1 MTTKN
6 SSAAPAKRV
15 EDKRPGFFMDL
26 LRRLILEKPLGTF
39 GLGVIIIFFAAGIFS
54 KFIMPF
60 GYQQIHLLERLQ
72 GPSAKYLLGTDEL
85 GRDELSRL
93 IYGARISMEVGLG
106 ATFLNVLVSILIG
119 ATSGFLGGKT
129 DMIVQRFVDV
139 WMSIPGFVI
148 LLTVMTI
155 LPRNLIVMILVLG
168 ITGGIGGARLV
179 RSAVIAIKSNIYI
192 SASDAIGCSPMRI
205 LLVHI
210 IPNIMPTL
218 IITFTL
224 GIGGNILAEAGL
236 SFLGF
241 GLPPGIPSWGVLIN
255 SSQAYLQTDPQLA
268 LWPGLALSLSVYGIN
283 MFGDSIRD
291 LLDPRLRGGV
301 GRYSLSD
308 KKLNQ
313 LKQSLAGKVV
323 KTN

>member
-1 MTTKN
+1 MQ
-6 SSAAPAKRV
+6 
-15 EDKRPGFFMDL
+15 
-26 LRRLILEKPLGTF
+26 I
-39 GLGVIIIFFAAGIFS
+39 GI
-54 KFIMPF
+54 
-60 GYQQIHLLERLQ
+60 
-72 GPSAKYLLGTDEL
+72 
-85 GRDELSRL
+85 
-93 IYGARISMEVGLG
+93 G
-106 ATFLNVLVSILIG
+106 ATLLNTVVSILIG

-155 LPRNLIVMILVLG
+155 LPRSLLTMIMVLG

-179 RSAVIAIKSNIYI
+179 RSAVIAIKSNTYI
-192 SASDAIGCSPMRI
+192 SASDAIGCSPVRI

-218 IITFTL
+218 IIMFTL

-241 GLPPGIPSWGVLIN
+241 GLPPGVPSWGVLIN

-268 LWPGLALSLSVYGIN
+268 LWPGLALRWQSRYEHVWRQHQGPSRPALE
-283 MFGDSIRD
+283 R
-291 LLDPRLRGGV
+291 RV
-301 GRYSLSD
+301 GRYALSD
-308 KKLNQ
+308 KKLNE
-313 LKQSLAGKVV
+313 LKEILREKLLPVSKFSI
-323 KTN
+323 

>member
-1 MTTKN
+1 
-6 SSAAPAKRV
+6 
-15 EDKRPGFFMDL
+15 
-26 LRRLILEKPLGTF
+26 
-39 GLGVIIIFFAAGIFS
+39 
-54 KFIMPF
+54 
-60 GYQQIHLLERLQ
+60 
-72 GPSAKYLLGTDEL
+72 LGTDEL

-218 IITFTL
+218 IIMFTL

>member
-1 MTTKN
+1 
-6 SSAAPAKRV
+6 
-15 EDKRPGFFMDL
+15 MDL

-218 IITFTL
+218 IIMFTL

>member
-218 IITFTL
+218 IIMFTL

-268 LWPGLALSLSVYGIN
+268 LWPGLALSLSVFGMN

-291 LLDPRLRGGV
+291 MLDPRLRGGV

-308 KKLNQ
+308 KKLKQ
-313 LKQSLAGKVV
+313 LKASLV
-323 KTN
+323 K

>member
-218 IITFTL
+218 IIMFTL

-308 KKLNQ
+308 KKLQQ
-313 LKQSLAGKVV
+313 LKENLSAKAAN
-323 KTN
+323 K

>member
-6 SSAAPAKRV
+6 GNAAPVKQD
-15 EDKRPGFFMDL
+15 ENKRPGFFMDL
-26 LRRLILEKPLGTF
+26 LKRLIIEKPLGTF
-39 GLGVIIIFFAAGIFS
+39 GLGIIIIFFVGGIFS

-60 GYQQIHLLERLQ
+60 GMGQIHLLERLQ
-72 GPSAKYLLGTDEL
+72 NPSTKYLLGTDEL

-119 ATSGFLGGKT
+119 ATSGFLGGKV

-155 LPRNLIVMILVLG
+155 LPRNLIVMIMVLG

-179 RSAVIAIKSNIYI
+179 RSAVIAIKSYTYI
-192 SASDAIGCSPMRI
+192 SASDAIGCSPLRT
-205 LLVHI
+205 LLAHI

-218 IITFTL
+218 IIMFTL

-291 LLDPRLRGGV
+291 LLDPRLSGGV

-308 KKLNQ
+308 KKLKR
-313 LKQSLAGKVV
+313 LKETLFEK
-323 KTN
+323 KIN

>member
-1 MTTKN
+1 
-6 SSAAPAKRV
+6 
-15 EDKRPGFFMDL
+15 KRPGFFMDL

-218 IITFTL
+218 IIMFTL

>member
-218 IITFTL
+218 IIMFTL

-268 LWPGLALSLSVYGIN
+268 LWPGLALSLSVFGMN

-308 KKLNQ
+308 KKLKQ
-313 LKQSLAGKVV
+313 LKASLV
-323 KTN
+323 K

>member
-6 SSAAPAKRV
+6 GNAAPVKRV
-15 EDKRPGFFMDL
+15 VNKRPGFFFDL
-26 LRRLILEKPLGTF
+26 LRRLVLEKPLGTF
-39 GLGVIIIFFAAGIFS
+39 GLGLIIVFFTMGIFS

-60 GYQQIHLLERLQ
+60 SWSQIHLLERLQ
-72 GPSAKYLLGTDEL
+72 VPSGRYFLGTDEL

-93 IYGARISMEVGLG
+93 IYGASISMQIGIG
-106 ATFLNVLVSILIG
+106 ATLLNTVVSILIG

-155 LPRNLIVMILVLG
+155 LPRSLLTMIMVLG

-179 RSAVIAIKSNIYI
+179 RSAVIAIKSNTYI
-192 SASDAIGCSPMRI
+192 SASDAIGCSPVRI

-218 IITFTL
+218 IIMFTL

-241 GLPPGIPSWGVLIN
+241 GLPPGVPSWGVLIN

-268 LWPGLALSLSVYGIN
+268 LWPGLALSLAVFGMN

-301 GRYSLSD
+301 GRYALSD
-308 KKLNQ
+308 KKLNE
-313 LKQSLAGKVV
+313 LKENLAGKAAAV
-323 KTN
+323 K

>member
-1 MTTKN
+1 MTTNN

-15 EDKRPGFFMDL
+15 ENKRQGFFMDL

-39 GLGVIIIFFAAGIFS
+39 GLGIIIIFFVGGIFS

-60 GYQQIHLLERLQ
+60 GMGQIHLLERMQ
-72 GPSAKYLLGTDEL
+72 TPGSKYLLGTDEL

-106 ATFLNVLVSILIG
+106 ATLLNVLVSILIG

-148 LLTVMTI
+148 LLTIMTI
-155 LPRNLIVMILVLG
+155 LPRNLIVMIMVLG

-179 RSAVIAIKSNIYI
+179 RSAVISIKSNTYI
-192 SASDAIGCSPMRI
+192 SASDAIGCSPVRT

-218 IITFTL
+218 IIMFTL

-268 LWPGLALSLSVYGIN
+268 LWPGLALSVSVYGIN

-308 KKLNQ
+308 KKLKR
-313 LKQSLAGKVV
+313 LKETLFEK
-323 KTN
+323 KIN

>member
-1 MTTKN
+1 MRCWRQ
-6 SSAAPAKRV
+6 SYVSDRV
-15 EDKRPGFFMDL
+15 
-26 LRRLILEKPLGTF
+26 ILEKPLGTF

-106 ATFLNVLVSILIG
+106 ATLLNTIVSVLIG

-139 WMSIPGFVI
+139 YVSIPSFVI
-148 LLTVMTI
+148 LLTIMTI
-155 LPRNLIVMILVLG
+155 LKPSLLTIVLVLG
-168 ITGGIGGARLV
+168 ISGGIWGARLI
-179 RSAVIAIKSNIYI
+179 RSAVIAIKSNIYV
-192 SASDAIGCSPMRI
+192 SASDAIGCSPART
-205 LLVHI
+205 LLTHI

-241 GLPPGIPSWGVLIN
+241 GLPPGVPSWGVLIN
-255 SSQAYLQTDPQLA
+255 DAQKYLQQDPQLTF
-268 LWPGLALSLSVYGIN
+268 WPGLALSLSVFGMN

-308 KKLNQ
+308 KKLKQ
-313 LKQSLAGKVV
+313 LKASLV
-323 KTN
+323 K

>member
-6 SSAAPAKRV
+6 GNAAPVKRD
-15 EDKRPGFFMDL
+15 ENKRPGFFFDL
-26 LRRLILEKPLGTF
+26 LKRLVIEKPLGTF
-39 GLGVIIIFFAAGIFS
+39 GLGIIIIFFAGGIFS

-60 GYQQIHLLERLQ
+60 GMGQIHLLERLQ
-72 GPSAKYLLGTDEL
+72 NPSTKYLLGTDEL

-119 ATSGFLGGKT
+119 ATSGFFGGKV

-148 LLTVMTI
+148 LLTIMTI
-155 LPRNLIVMILVLG
+155 LPRNLIVMIMVLG

-179 RSAVIAIKSNIYI
+179 RSAVIAIKSYTYV
-192 SASDAIGCSPMRI
+192 SASEAIGSAPLRT
-205 LLVHI
+205 LLAHI

-218 IITFTL
+218 IIMFTL

-268 LWPGLALSLSVYGIN
+268 LWPGVALSCLS
-283 MFGDSIRD
+283 ME
-291 LLDPRLRGGV
+291 
-301 GRYSLSD
+301 
-308 KKLNQ
+308 
-313 LKQSLAGKVV
+313 
-323 KTN
+323 

>member
-218 IITFTL
+218 IIMFTL

-313 LKQSLAGKVV
+313 LKQSLAGKAV

>member
-6 SSAAPAKRV
+6 GNAAPVKRV
-15 EDKRPGFFMDL
+15 VNKRPGFFFDL
-26 LRRLILEKPLGTF
+26 LRRLVLEKPLGTF
-39 GLGVIIIFFAAGIFS
+39 GLGLIIVFFTMGIFS

-60 GYQQIHLLERLQ
+60 SWSQIHLLERLQ
-72 GPSAKYLLGTDEL
+72 GPTGKYFLGTDEL

-93 IYGARISMEVGLG
+93 IYGARISMEVGIG
-106 ATFLNVLVSILIG
+106 ATLLSTFVSIIIG

-129 DMIVQRFVDV
+129 DMVVQRFVDV
-139 WMSIPGFVI
+139 YMSIPYFVI
-148 LLTVMTI
+148 LLTLMTI
-155 LPRNLIVMILVLG
+155 LPRSLVTILLVLG
-168 ITGGIGGARLV
+168 IGGGIAGARLV
-179 RSAVIAIKSNIYI
+179 RSAVIGIKSNMYV
-192 SASDAIGCSPMRI
+192 SASEAVGSSPLRT

-210 IPNIMPTL
+210 LPNIMPTL

-224 GIGGNILAEAGL
+224 GIGGAILAEAGL

-241 GLPPGIPSWGVLIN
+241 GLPPGVPSWGVLIN

-268 LWPGLALSLSVYGIN
+268 LWPGLALSLAVFGMN

-301 GRYSLSD
+301 GRYALSE
-308 KKLNQ
+308 KKLKE
-313 LKQSLAGKVV
+313 LKESLAGKVTAG
-323 KTN
+323 K

>member
-6 SSAAPAKRV
+6 GNAAPVKRV
-15 EDKRPGFFMDL
+15 ENKRPGLFFDL
-26 LRRLILEKPLGTF
+26 LRRLVLEKPMGTF
-39 GLGVIIIFFAAGIFS
+39 GLGLIIVFFTMGIFS

-60 GYQQIHLLERLQ
+60 SWSQIHLLERLQ
-72 GPSAKYLLGTDEL
+72 VPSGRYFLGTDEL

-93 IYGARISMEVGLG
+93 IYGASISMQIGIG
-106 ATFLNVLVSILIG
+106 ATLLNTVVSILIG

-155 LPRNLIVMILVLG
+155 LPRSLLTMIMVLG

-179 RSAVIAIKSNIYI
+179 RSAVIAIKSNTYI
-192 SASDAIGCSPMRI
+192 SASDAIACSTVRI

-218 IITFTL
+218 IIMFTL

-241 GLPPGIPSWGVLIN
+241 GLPPGVPSWGVLIN

-268 LWPGLALSLSVYGIN
+268 LWPGLALSLAVFGMN

-301 GRYSLSD
+301 GRYALSD
-308 KKLNQ
+308 KKLNE
-313 LKQSLAGKVV
+313 LKENLAGKAAAG
-323 KTN
+323 K

>member
-60 GYQQIHLLERLQ
+60 AWSQINLLQ
-72 GPSAKYLLGTDEL
+72 TFKGPSAKYLLGTDEL

-218 IITFTL
+218 IIMFTL

>member
-218 IITFTL
+218 IIMFTL

>member
-6 SSAAPAKRV
+6 SSSVPPKRV
-15 EDKRPGFFMDL
+15 ETKRPGFFMDL

-39 GLGVIIIFFAAGIFS
+39 GLGLITVFFAAGIFS
-54 KFIMPF
+54 RFIMPF
-60 GYQQIHLLERLQ
+60 AWSQINLLQ
-72 GPSAKYLLGTDEL
+72 TFTGPSPHFFLGTDEL

-106 ATFLNVLVSILIG
+106 ATLLNTVVSVLIG

-139 WMSIPGFVI
+139 YVSIPSFVI
-148 LLTVMTI
+148 LLTIMTI
-155 LPRNLIVMILVLG
+155 LKPSLLTIVLVLG
-168 ITGGIGGARLV
+168 ISGGIWGARLI
-179 RSAVIAIKSNIYI
+179 RSAVIAIKSNTYV
-192 SASDAIGCSPMRI
+192 SASDAIGCSPVRT

-241 GLPPGIPSWGVLIN
+241 GLPPGVPSWGVLIN
-255 SSQAYLQTDPQLA
+255 DAQKYLQQDPQLTF
-268 LWPGLALSLSVYGIN
+268 WPGLALSLSVFGMN

-301 GRYSLSD
+301 GRYSLKP
-308 KKLNQ
+308 KKLQQ
-313 LKQSLAGKVV
+313 LRKYFV
-323 KTN
+323 KEQLND

>member
-218 IITFTL
+218 IIMFTL

-268 LWPGLALSLSVYGIN
+268 LWPGLALSLSVFGMN

-308 KKLNQ
+308 KKLKQ
-313 LKQSLAGKVV
+313 LKASLAK
-323 KTN
+323 

>member
-6 SSAAPAKRV
+6 GNGAPVKRV
-15 EDKRPGFFMDL
+15 EKRHGFFFDL
-26 LRRLILEKPLGTF
+26 LKRLVLEKPLGTF
-39 GLGVIIIFFAAGIFS
+39 GLGIIIIFFAGGIFS

-60 GYQQIHLLERLQ
+60 GMGQIHLLERLQ
-72 GPSAKYLLGTDEL
+72 NPSSKYLLGTDEL

-106 ATFLNVLVSILIG
+106 ATALGTVVSILIG
-119 ATSGFLGGKT
+119 ATSGFLGGKV

-139 WMSIPGFVI
+139 YMSIPNFVI
-148 LLTVMTI
+148 LLTIMTI
-155 LPRNLIVMILVLG
+155 LPRNLIVMIMVLG
-168 ITGGIGGARLV
+168 IGGGIWGTRLI
-179 RSAVIAIKSNIYI
+179 RSAVIAIKSYTYV
-192 SASDAIGCSPMRI
+192 SASEAIGSSPVRT

-224 GIGGNILAEAGL
+224 GIGQNILAEAGL

-268 LWPGLALSLSVYGIN
+268 LWPGVALSLSVFGMN

-308 KKLNQ
+308 KKLQQ
-313 LKQSLAGKVV
+313 LKESLSAKAVN
-323 KTN
+323 K